1 MSKNKENDVKCAVI
15 NNLSTNG
22 DCNVE
27 EGHVNFNSI
36 FEDRFKSIGING
48 TMYDVLLCDTKVG
61 DIVSP
66 SIIVLKHYGDSGV
79 FKNITD
85 NDFMK
90 NIVTYFS
97 NPEAVKQLIS
107 KYDFLPYSTT
117 SKNFTI
123 NVREFLEKQISVRAD
138 SLGDALNKVQD
149 MYKNG
154 EIVLNADDFIDKE
167 ITSHDGLNKFYKYIE
182 QVDLDSLKMNEEA
195 KVLIPSYTGEMEWE
209 KTPVIRNYYF
219 ENNKIQLVC
228 DGCILTNDINKIIDN
243 ESPYVICKDKNTKDW
258 YVYNNDTNKNEC
270 YFNNEFEAKDWC
282 MNQITKG
289 DYSVSQKHQKYVMS
303 RR

>member
-1 MSKNKENDVKCAVI
+1 MSNNKENDVKCAIVNKI
-15 NNLSTNG
+15 ING
-22 DCNVE
+22 DSNVG
-27 EGHVNFNSI
+27 EGRINYNNI
-36 FEDRFKSIGING
+36 NEAGFKSIGING
-48 TMYDVLLCDTKVG
+48 TMYDLLLCDTEVG
-61 DIVSP
+61 GIVSP
-66 SIIVLKHYGDSGV
+66 SIIVLKHDGDSGV
-79 FKNITD
+79 IKHITD
-85 NDFMK
+85 DDFLK
-90 NIVTYFS
+90 NIVPYFS
-97 NPEAVKQLIS
+97 NPVAVKQVIS

-123 NVREFLEKQISVRAD
+123 NVREILEKQISVRAD
-138 SLGDALNKVQD
+138 SLTDALNKVQD

-228 DGCILTNDINKIIDN
+228 DSCILTNDIDKIINN
-243 ESPYVICKDKNTKDW
+243 ESPYVICKNQNTKDW

-289 DYSVSQKHQKYVMS
+289 DYSVSQEHQKQVMN